1 MRITRHRI
9 AMWHGWEAFCGEET
23 VFSRLSRGERF
34 VVVAGGLLLVT
45 LAFFPWH
52 RVEFVGAF
60 GGDPTLTALQ
70 KPNQL
75 QGTLAFLIT
84 VAMVAQVLMTKYS
97 SQPVNPALVKLQ
109 APAGFAVLALL
120 AWKLANTTEFLSV
133 GAYLGMGLAA
143 ALAYGGLIL
152 TQESTRR

>member
-1 MRITRHRI
+1 ML
-9 AMWHGWEAFCGEET
+9 
-23 VFSRLSRGERF
+23 SRLSRGERF
-34 VVVAGGLLLVT
+34 VVVAGGLLLVS

-52 RVEFVGAF
+52 RLAELRFL
-60 GGDPTLTALQ
+60 GGDPTLTGLQ

-84 VAMVAQVLMTKYS
+84 VAMVAQVVMTKYS
-97 SQPVNPALVKLQ
+97 TQRVNPTLVKLQ

-133 GAYLGMGLAA
+133 GAYLGLPLAA

-152 TQESTRR
+152 TKENSGR

>member
-9 AMWHGWEAFCGEET
+9 ALWQGGAAFAGRET
-23 VFSRLSRGERF
+23 VLSRLSRGERF
-34 VVVAGGLLLVT
+34 VVVAGGLLLVS

-60 GGDPTLTALQ
+60 GGDPTLTGLQ
-70 KPNQL
+70 KPNQV
-75 QGTLAFLIT
+75 QGTLAFLIA
-84 VAMVAQVLMTKYS
+84 VAMVAQVLMAKYS
-97 SQPVNPALVKLQ
+97 SQRANPALAKLQ

-133 GAYLGMGLAA
+133 GAYLSLPLAA

-152 TQESTRR
+152 TQESSGR

>member
-1 MRITRHRI
+1 ML
-9 AMWHGWEAFCGEET
+9 
-23 VFSRLSRGERF
+23 SRLSRGERF
-34 VVVAGGLLLVT
+34 VVVAGGLLLVS

-52 RVEFVGAF
+52 RVGFVGAF
-60 GGDPTLTALQ
+60 GGDPTLTGLQ

-75 QGTLAFLIT
+75 QGTLAFLVT

-97 SQPVNPALVKLQ
+97 SQRVNPTLVKLQ

-120 AWKLANTTEFLSV
+120 AWKLANTTEYLSV
-133 GAYLGMGLAA
+133 GAYFSLPLAV

-152 TQESTRR
+152 TQENTGR